1 MEEKLKEILTHIST
15 STYTPEDI
23 RDDTDLVM
31 DLQYDSVQWITL
43 IVELEEQFEVE
54 FEDELLLMESLQ
66 TYGQL
71 KNTLSNMLQRGDAQ

>member
-1 MEEKLKEILTHIST
+1 
-15 STYTPEDI
+15 
-23 RDDTDLVM
+23 M

-43 IVELEEQFEVE
+43 IVELEEKFGIE

-71 KNTLSNMLQRGDAQ
+71 KNTLSDMLKKEASR

>member
-1 MEEKLKEILTHIST
+1 MEQKLKEILTRIST

-43 IVELEEQFEVE
+43 IVELEEKFEVE

-71 KNTLSNMLQRGDAQ
+71 KNTLSKMLQGEAVQ